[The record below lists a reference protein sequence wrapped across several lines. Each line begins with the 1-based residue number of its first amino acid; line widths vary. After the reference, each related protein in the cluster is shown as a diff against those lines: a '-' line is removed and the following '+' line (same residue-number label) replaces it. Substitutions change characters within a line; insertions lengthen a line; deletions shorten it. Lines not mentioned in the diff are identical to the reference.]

1 MVVIYSN
8 NVTYNVYVIENRKM
22 VVAVTKYNGNTVR
35 AVAKCHPEDTFD
47 EKTGIRLAVLRCEIK
62 LNKMKRSILK
72 EHLQMIVRSLKIY
85 EKAIRAEEKRYDKK
99 IDEYMVL
106 CDDILEA
113 EKLVQ
118 DILEAKDVGNE

>member
-1 MVVIYSN
+1 MVVINNN
-8 NVTYNVYVIENRKM
+8 NVTYNVYVIENRRM

-47 EKTGIRLAVLRCEIK
+47 VNMGIRLAVLRCEIK
-62 LNKMKRSILK
+62 LNKMKRSIVK

-85 EKAIRAEEKRYDKK
+85 EKAIRAEEKKYDKK
-99 IDEYMVL
+99 IDEYMLL

-113 EKLVQ
+113 EKYLRS
-118 DILEAKDVGNE
+118 EGCR

>member
-1 MVVIYSN
+1 MVVINSN
-8 NVTYNVYVIENRKM
+8 NVTYNVYVIENRRM

-47 EKTGIRLAVLRCEIK
+47 AKTGITLAVLRCEIK
-62 LNKMKRSILK
+62 LNKIKRSILK

-99 IDEYMVL
+99 IDEYMLL

-113 EKLVQ
+113 EKYLRS
-118 DILEAKDVGNE
+118 EGCR

>member
-1 MVVIYSN
+1 MVVIYHN
-8 NVTYNVYVIENRKM
+8 NVTYNVYVIENRRM

-35 AVAKCHPEDTFD
+35 AVAKCHPEDTFSASM
-47 EKTGIRLAVLRCEIK
+47 GIRLAVLRCEIK

-99 IDEYMVL
+99 IDEYMLL

-118 DILEAKDVGNE
+118 DILEAR

>member
-8 NVTYNVYVIENRKM
+8 NVTYNVYVIENRRM

-35 AVAKCHPEDTFD
+35 AVAKCHPEDIFD

-62 LNKMKRSILK
+62 LNKMKRNILK

-85 EKAIRAEEKRYDKK
+85 EKAIRAEEKKYDKK
-99 IDEYMVL
+99 IDEYMLL

-113 EKLVQ
+113 EKYLRS
-118 DILEAKDVGNE
+118 EGCR